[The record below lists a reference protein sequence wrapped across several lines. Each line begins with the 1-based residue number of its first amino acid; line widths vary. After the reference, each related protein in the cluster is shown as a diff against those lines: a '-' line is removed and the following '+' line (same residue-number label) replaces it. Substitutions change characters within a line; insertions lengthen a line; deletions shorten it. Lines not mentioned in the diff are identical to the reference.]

1 MMIRLLN
8 KMISLTWWALFKSDL
23 AWGVLQLVIGYR
35 TRQNGLISLLSVKF
49 RSKPNSCLSF
59 EGRPSVEL
67 KALPHYRPS
76 EEPLILHASKGF
88 ARHKSLSP
96 FSRHLLPSA
105 FSDLT
110 ASCWSSASKTQ
121 QGRRGP
127 LQWRGA
133 QGCFLLPYRPR
144 KPVSSKNSVVGRSED
159 VSTPHREKPLRHCHG
174 LGPGVHGHGAA
185 ECVTIHKTNFLILP
199 DWHRNATGLGSDSA
213 QRPPAGLR
221 AAGPGSAPGP
231 AGHGLSDSDSEAAAT
246 ARNGGGGG
254 GVGPEARPSP
264 YVTVQVHRR

>member
-1 MMIRLLN
+1 MIRLLN

-159 VSTPHREKPLRHCHG
+159 VSTPHRQKPLRHCHG
-174 LGPGVHGHGAA
+174 LRRTRRPQTVTVPLSVSQFNQQIFSCCLTGTAVRRVWDRIRLNARRRASGP
-185 ECVTIHKTNFLILP
+185 
-199 DWHRNATGLGSDSA
+199 
-213 QRPPAGLR
+213 
-221 AAGPGSAPGP
+221 PGSAPGP
-231 AGHGLSDSDSEAAAT
+231 APGHGL
-246 ARNGGGGG
+246 GL
-254 GVGPEARPSP
+254 
-264 YVTVQVHRR
+264 